1 MSLRLD
7 PTDPADMIPEER
19 LDEIASIFA
28 RGILRLHGRIVPD
41 YPGIENLP
49 DSSPTCFE
57 LSALPRPDG
66 VAPPPG

>member
-19 LDEIASIFA
+19 LDEVASIFA

-41 YPGIENLP
+41 SPDIENLP
-49 DSSPTCFE
+49 DSSPTCLE
-57 LSALPRPDG
+57 LSPLPRPDG
-66 VAPPPG
+66 VAG